1 MPCTVRETVR
11 AGYKWRACATAAA
24 LRFEYEDQFCVERL
38 SKVGFCVFLY
48 VMIFVS
54 PVRGGMFY
62 IPVWNRH

>member
-11 AGYKWRACATAAA
+11 AGYKWRACVRYWTAAA
-24 LRFEYEDQFCVERL
+24 LRFEYEDQFCVECL

-48 VMIFVS
+48 FMIFVS

-62 IPVWNRH
+62 IPV